1 MLPLHSFLH
10 NSKYSKYF
18 TMNKTMKFENIFR
31 KILNIFKSLKFKS
44 SNLNIHFIISLQYN
58 YYFRPSSEIFFFKNK
73 KLNKLSNFPIGCS
86 RLHYAKLHIISI
98 NRQIETILSET
109 TSARI
114 TQLKRSQTSLI
125 QARLYVLSTREI
137 ERNQTC
143 W

>member
-1 MLPLHSFLH
+1 MDKLWIKHETRKYCFMF
-10 NSKYSKYF
+10 SKRYL
-18 TMNKTMKFENIFR
+18 T
-31 KILNIFKSLKFKS
+31 S
-44 SNLNIHFIISLQYN
+44 SNLQNFKNSNIYFIILLQYN
-58 YYFRPSSEIFFFKNK
+58 YYFRPSSEIFFFNQ

-98 NRQIETILSET
+98 NHQIETILSQT
-109 TSARI
+109 TSTRI

-125 QARLYVLSTREI
+125 RARLYVLSTRER

>member
-1 MLPLHSFLH
+1 MDKLWIKHETRKYCFMF
-10 NSKYSKYF
+10 SKRYL
-18 TMNKTMKFENIFR
+18 T
-31 KILNIFKSLKFKS
+31 S
-44 SNLNIHFIISLQYN
+44 SNLRNFEFKYLFHYFITIQLL
-58 YYFRPSSEIFFFKNK
+58 FCPSSEIFFFNQ

-98 NRQIETILSET
+98 NHQIETILSQT
-109 TSARI
+109 TSTRI

-125 QARLYVLSTREI
+125 RARLYVFSTRER

>member
-1 MLPLHSFLH
+1 MDKLWIKHETRKYCFMF
-10 NSKYSKYF
+10 SKRYL
-18 TMNKTMKFENIFR
+18 T
-31 KILNIFKSLKFKS
+31 S
-44 SNLNIHFIISLQYN
+44 SNLQNFKNSNIYFIILLQYN
-58 YYFRPSSEIFFFKNK
+58 YYFRPSSEIFFFNQ

-98 NRQIETILSET
+98 NHQIETILSQP
-109 TSARI
+109 TSTRI

-125 QARLYVLSTREI
+125 RARLYVLSTRER

>member
-1 MLPLHSFLH
+1 MLPVHSFLH

-31 KILNIFKSLKFKS
+31 KILNIFKSRNLEFKY
-44 SNLNIHFIISLQYN
+44 IHFVISLQYN
-58 YYFRPSSEIFFFKNK
+58 CYFHPSSEIFFFDQ

-98 NRQIETILSET
+98 NCQIETILSET